1 MTDLQD
7 LHSADSRLGQILIR
21 RGIVTAGEL
30 EDALRV
36 QNADPERPL
45 GEILVA
51 QHSATP
57 SQIREALREQLSD
70 SRLGQILL
78 RIGSVTAEQL
88 EEALDGQA
96 TIGGL
101 LGETLVAQGAC
112 DNDQIAWALSQQN
125 AEKRFG
131 SFLLRRRLITPE
143 QLDQAMRLI
152 GRSLDAILSEIL
164 VEEGFLTLEQV
175 QENLRFQLQESRLGQ
190 ILIKQGS
197 LSEEQLESSLTR
209 QSVTGQLLGEILVQT
224 GLCTLEQIGRA
235 LEEQFGAGSESE
247 ELSPLTEG

>member
-1 MTDLQD
+1 MSDLTE
-7 LHSADSRLGQILIR
+7 LFAADSRLGQILIR
-21 RGIVTAGEL
+21 RGVVTPADL

-36 QNADPERPL
+36 QTADPERPL

-70 SRLGQILL
+70 ARLGQILL
-78 RIGSVTAEQL
+78 RIGAVTADSL
-88 EEALDGQA
+88 GEALDIQA
-96 TIGGL
+96 AEGGL
-101 LGETLVAQGAC
+101 LGEILVATGGC
-112 DNDQIAWALSQQN
+112 TKDQIAWALSQQS

-131 SFLLRRRLITPE
+131 SFLLRRKLIAPE
-143 QLDQAMRLI
+143 QLDRAMRLL
-152 GRSLDAILSEIL
+152 GRRPDALLSELL

-175 QENLRFQLQESRLGQ
+175 QENLRFQLQEARLGQ

-197 LSEEQLESSLTR
+197 LTEGQLEQALVR
-209 QSVTGQLLGEILVQT
+209 QGATGQLLGEILVAT

-235 LEEQFGAGSESE
+235 LEEQMASSEAEASES
-247 ELSPLTEG
+247 PATE

>member
-7 LHSADSRLGQILIR
+7 LFAADSRLGQILIR

-36 QNADPERPL
+36 QHADPDRPL

-57 SQIREALREQLSD
+57 SQIRESLREQLSD

-88 EEALDGQA
+88 EEALDSQA
-96 TIGGL
+96 ALGGL
-101 LGETLVAQGAC
+101 LGETLVVQGAC
-112 DNDQIAWALSQQN
+112 DSDQIAWALSQQN

-152 GRSLDAILSEIL
+152 GRRPDAVLADLL

-175 QENLRFQLQESRLGQ
+175 QENQRFQVQESRLGQ

-197 LSEEQLESSLTR
+197 LSEEQLESALTR

-235 LEEQFGAGSESE
+235 LEEQFGAETESE
-247 ELSPLTEG
+247 EPSPLAEG